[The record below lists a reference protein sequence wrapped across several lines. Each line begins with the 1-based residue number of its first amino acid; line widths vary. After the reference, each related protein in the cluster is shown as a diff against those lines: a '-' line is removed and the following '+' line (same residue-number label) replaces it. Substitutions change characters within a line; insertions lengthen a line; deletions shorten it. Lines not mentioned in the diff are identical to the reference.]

1 MEMRYFWVGDK
12 VAQDMYTLSWH
23 PGQENL
29 ADYQSKHHLG
39 SHHQAVQT
47 WYLHQD
53 NSPRFLPWAL
63 RPSALKGCVGTLKD
77 GYLYICVCVCVCL
90 VSG

>member
-1 MEMRYFWVGDK
+1 MVGIGNNTIKQQRSRSMEMKYFWVGDK

-39 SHHQAVQT
+39 SHYQAVRP

-53 NSPRFLPWAL
+53 VL
-63 RPSALKGCVGTLKD
+63 
-77 GYLYICVCVCVCL
+77 
-90 VSG
+90 